1 MSLAMMMA
9 MSCSVIVTTEESE
22 MYRITIYLRGGKRV
36 RKFATLDDAKKTAQ
50 DVFAATGIVVA
61 IERI

>member
-1 MSLAMMMA
+1 
-9 MSCSVIVTTEESE
+9 